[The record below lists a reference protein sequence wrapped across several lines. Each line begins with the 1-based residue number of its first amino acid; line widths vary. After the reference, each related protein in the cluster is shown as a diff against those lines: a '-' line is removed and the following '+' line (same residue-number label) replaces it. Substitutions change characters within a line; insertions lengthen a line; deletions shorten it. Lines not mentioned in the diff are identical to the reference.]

1 MEVLALGLPR
11 CDTDVLKFALQ
22 ELGYNGITMA
32 MKSKGTKPWSWL
44 GYGKPIWPTRARTSG
59 WRTLTDSLEITKSS
73 LITFCMSGITRTTDL
88 CTNLVPNRRR
98 DVAAWDQSFGTT
110 LVRGV
115 RDDWWLKSLSN
126 TCFVLNLKAP
136 AVTKESIYSKSNK
149 YIF

>member
-1 MEVLALGLPR
+1 MKVLAIGLSR
-11 CDTDVLKFALQ
+11 CGTESLKFALE
-22 ELGYNGITMA
+22 ELGYDGITMA
-32 MKSKGTKPWSWL
+32 MKSKGNKPWSWL
-44 GYGKPIWPTRARTSG
+44 GYGKPRWPTWARRLGRRTS
-59 WRTLTDSLEITKSS
+59 TDPLEITKSS
-73 LITFCMSGITRTTDL
+73 LIPFCMSGITRTTDL
-88 CTNLVPNRRR
+88 CTNIVPNRHR
-98 DVAAWDQSFGTT
+98 DLAAWDQSFGIT